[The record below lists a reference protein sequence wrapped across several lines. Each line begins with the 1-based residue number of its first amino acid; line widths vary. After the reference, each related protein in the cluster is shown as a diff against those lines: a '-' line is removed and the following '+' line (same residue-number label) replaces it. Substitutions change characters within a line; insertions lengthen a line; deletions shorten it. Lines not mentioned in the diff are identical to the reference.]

1 MAICTQS
8 FNDIELDSF
17 FQSRITDNNNVSVTD
32 INAGLVN
39 LFSYF
44 NEREANMTETQRYMV
59 RDFEEGYPD
68 LVSRNSILSDQVYW
82 WWILLANRL
91 ENPMTEIKPNCIYS
105 ILSRTD
111 INDFINKSN
120 ENIDSQRN
128 DRIGSI
134 VELN

>member
-44 NEREANMTETQRYMV
+44 NEKSY
-59 RDFEEGYPD
+59 F
-68 LVSRNSILSDQVYW
+68 
-82 WWILLANRL
+82 
-91 ENPMTEIKPNCIYS
+91 IK
-105 ILSRTD
+105 
-111 INDFINKSN
+111 
-120 ENIDSQRN
+120 
-128 DRIGSI
+128 
-134 VELN
+134 